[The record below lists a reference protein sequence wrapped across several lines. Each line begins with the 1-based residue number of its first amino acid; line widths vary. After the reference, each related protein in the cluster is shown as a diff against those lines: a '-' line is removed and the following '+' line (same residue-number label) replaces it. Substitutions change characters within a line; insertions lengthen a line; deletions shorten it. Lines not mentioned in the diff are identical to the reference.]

1 MFPFLQKKR
10 NILLTMTYSP
20 AFMRQTI
27 LPLGKKRFHLLA
39 AKGLTEWKKKV
50 IYFPHLDLGEQLLH
64 QRLHRLTFH
73 LPRLEKL
80 CGKQPLN
87 KNEVFDY
94 FYYY

>member
-27 LPLGKKRFHLLA
+27 LPLGKERFHLLA
-39 AKGLTEWKKKV
+39 AEGITEWKKKV
-50 IYFPHLDLGEQLLH
+50 ISFPHLDSEEQLLH
-64 QRLHRLTFH
+64 QRLHRRTFH

-80 CGKQPLN
+80 HGKQPLN
-87 KNEVFDY
+87 KNKVFNY